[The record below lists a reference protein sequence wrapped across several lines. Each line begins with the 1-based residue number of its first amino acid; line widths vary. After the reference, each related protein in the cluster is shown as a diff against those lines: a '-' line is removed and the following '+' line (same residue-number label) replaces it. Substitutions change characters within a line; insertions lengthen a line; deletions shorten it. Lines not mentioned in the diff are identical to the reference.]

1 MKIDLNNLALYVHK
15 ICVENQIV
23 ISIDWIPR
31 QENTRADRLS
41 KMQDFDDWSINNDI
55 FAYFD
60 NIYGPFT
67 LDVFANDMNT
77 KCSKFYAKWWCQ
89 GCAGVDAFAYNW
101 GTDLCW
107 VAPPPYLIAKVL
119 IHAESNKAK
128 GICFIPKWEAAIFW
142 PIVIKLINNKKI
154 TLIHEFVRPC
164 KLFIKGSLLNKIF
177 TEETC
182 SFNMLVFK
190 FRLIFFT
197 LLILIT

>member
-1 MKIDLNNLALYVHK
+1 MVYRQSKCCDYSFERQY
-15 ICVENQIV
+15 ENRFEQF
-23 ISIDWIPR
+23 SI
-31 QENTRADRLS
+31 T
-41 KMQDFDDWSINNDI
+41 
-55 FAYFD
+55 
-60 NIYGPFT
+60 
-67 LDVFANDMNT
+67 
-77 KCSKFYAKWWCQ
+77 
-89 GCAGVDAFAYNW
+89 FAYNW
-101 GTDLCW
+101 GTDVCW

-164 KLFIKGSLLNKIF
+164 KTFIKGSLLNKIF

-190 FRLIFFT
+190 FKLIFFT

>member
-1 MKIDLNNLALYVHK
+1 MCYEISDRKLLKNKTDRKRK
-15 ICVENQIV
+15 IC
-23 ISIDWIPR
+23 
-31 QENTRADRLS
+31 
-41 KMQDFDDWSINNDI
+41 MQNGGVKV
-55 FAYFD
+55 AREL
-60 NIYGPFT
+60 T
-67 LDVFANDMNT
+67 L
-77 KCSKFYAKWWCQ
+77 
-89 GCAGVDAFAYNW
+89 FAYNW

-154 TLIHEFVRPC
+154 TLIHEFVRPR

-190 FRLIFFT
+190 FRLIFHT
-197 LLILIT
+197 LLILII

>member
-1 MKIDLNNLALYVHK
+1 MCY
-15 ICVENQIV
+15 E
-23 ISIDWIPR
+23 IS
-31 QENTRADRLS
+31 DRKLL
-41 KMQDFDDWSINNDI
+41 KN
-55 FAYFD
+55 
-60 NIYGPFT
+60 
-67 LDVFANDMNT
+67 
-77 KCSKFYAKWWCQ
+77 K
-89 GCAGVDAFAYNW
+89 AYNW
-101 GTDLCW
+101 GTDVCW

-190 FRLIFFT
+190 FRLIFYT
-197 LLILIT
+197 LLILITYCGNKWFHKYITLFAECRHLSSLGTDTRERERVWVAGRSVAAGEQSLTVISKR